1 MKEALKQQI
10 QECINKWTEE
20 DIYAISFYI
29 YYAADN
35 PTHPV
40 LQVGYN
46 TESNCKKQLE
56 ESTACG
62 LPDSLTEAK
71 WNYAFWLQNEELV
84 FGYDGETKRIVEEW
98 LDGLG
103 YRYLQDSELWGES
116 SFDEDVLSL
125 YESDFGNVSCAFIRT
140 VAEVAKGF
148 QEAGFLKEVFHKEI
162 PIIIHDLE
170 YSEFQECSIKVPD
183 LNMEVNGSILPA
195 DFIRFCNGDI

>member
-1 MKEALKQQI
+1 MKAALKQQI

-40 LQVGYN
+40 LKIGYN

-56 ESTACG
+56 EPTAWG
-62 LPDSLTEAK
+62 PASSIEAK
-71 WNYAFWLQNEELV
+71 WNYAFWLHNEELV
-84 FGYDGETKRIVEEW
+84 FGYDGETKRIVEAW

-103 YRYLQDSELWGES
+103 YRRLQDSELWGEH

-125 YESDFGNVSCAFIRT
+125 YEDDFGKVTCAFIRT

-148 QEAGFLKEVFHKEI
+148 QEAGFLKDVFHKEI

-170 YSEFQECSIKVPD
+170 YSEFQECSIKVLD
-183 LNMEVNGSILPA
+183 LNMEVNGSILPV
-195 DFIRFCNGDI
+195 DFIRFCNGEV